1 MKINNRL
8 NLNNKNRPQLPLHN
22 LKLKNNKKI
31 KPVNRKNQ
39 QLLNKRHN
47 LLKIRKLRPKGS
59 ITKKIRKIMKSVRTK
74 KIKPKRKRMKKRRK
88 TKELR
93 RKIRKN
99 SLKLLRMK
107 LMTGMK
113 AKRSMKL
120 E

>member
-1 MKINNRL
+1 
-8 NLNNKNRPQLPLHN
+8 
-22 LKLKNNKKI
+22 
-31 KPVNRKNQ
+31 
-39 QLLNKRHN
+39 
-47 LLKIRKLRPKGS
+47 
-59 ITKKIRKIMKSVRTK
+59 
-74 KIKPKRKRMKKRRK
+74 MKKRRK

-99 SLKLLRMK
+99 SLELLRMK